1 MIDSKTVRGGEAR
14 GEHASMRLLLQ
25 GFPAREMRFGG
36 GTGGRMSCCTS
47 TTVHT
52 AAAIEM
58 WPARRRSSHAES
70 ASLAQRHH
78 STYSGSLEAALQAE
92 QQCQMAGGGQK
103 EDSSATTGD
112 RSALRLASPREQK
125 GLLDSSRSTTS
136 FAYHRLAA
144 GRHSTKVRTC
154 F

>member
-47 TTVHT
+47 TTVLT
-52 AAAIEM
+52 AAIEM

-78 STYSGSLEAALQAE
+78 STYSGSLEEAALQAE
-92 QQCQMAGGGQK
+92 QCQMAGGGQK
-103 EDSSATTGD
+103 EYSSATTGE

-125 GLLDSSRSTTS
+125 GPFDSSRSTTS

-144 GRHSTKVRTC
+144 GRHSTKVHTC

>member
-52 AAAIEM
+52 AAIEM
-58 WPARRRSSHAES
+58 WPARRRSPHAES

-78 STYSGSLEAALQAE
+78 STYNGSLEAALQAE
-92 QQCQMAGGGQK
+92 QCQVAGGGRRNTLVQPQV
-103 EDSSATTGD
+103 TGPL
-112 RSALRLASPREQK
+112 S
-125 GLLDSSRSTTS
+125 G
-136 FAYHRLAA
+136 
-144 GRHSTKVRTC
+144 
-154 F
+154 

>member
-58 WPARRRSSHAES
+58 WPARRRSPMQ
-70 ASLAQRHH
+70 SL
-78 STYSGSLEAALQAE
+78 
-92 QQCQMAGGGQK
+92 
-103 EDSSATTGD
+103 
-112 RSALRLASPREQK
+112 
-125 GLLDSSRSTTS
+125 
-136 FAYHRLAA
+136 
-144 GRHSTKVRTC
+144 RHSHSAITVHTAAVWRQLFKPSSSVRWPAEGRRKTVVQPQATGPLSG
-154 F
+154 

>member
-25 GFPAREMRFGG
+25 GFPAREMRSGG
-36 GTGGRMSCCTS
+36 GTGGCMSCCTS
-47 TTVHT
+47 ATVHT
-52 AAAIEM
+52 AAIEM

-92 QQCQMAGGGQK
+92 QCQMAGGGQK
-103 EDSSATTGD
+103 EYISATTGD
-112 RSALRLASPREQK
+112 RSALGLASPREQK
-125 GLLDSSRSTTS
+125 GPLDSSRSTTS

-144 GRHSTKVRTC
+144 GRHSTKARTC